1 MKEADLAEEP
11 QALRR
16 ALQKHPVVAL
26 AVPDEAGDQAEPLQQ
41 VPHVVGQALRLAAIL
56 DDDLAGRFPVLE
68 VPVTA
73 VEPLVSKSPQPI
85 HSVVV
90 NLVEI
95 DFDRWVVNVMFVR
108 RINWTS
114 CRPVYI
120 PQPQLS
126 DPPENRAA

>member
-1 MKEADLAEEP
+1 VDRIFCNG
-11 QALRR
+11 QRSR
-16 ALQKHPVVAL
+16 ASSNEVQIVGVVARTSNHGMVSL
-26 AVPDEAGDQAEPLQQ
+26 MDQDCISIVNGDY
-41 VPHVVGQALRLAAIL
+41 GIAL
-56 DDDLAGRFPVLE
+56 
-68 VPVTA
+68 PVTA